1 MATMVSPITIISLGG
16 SVIVPDGPSVE
27 FVKAFTE
34 LVAERTRNGRRFII
48 VTGGGKPA
56 REYQKALREIRDIS
70 NAENDWMGIYAT
82 HLNAQFL
89 RLALGELAHPEIC
102 IQYNKT
108 IMFEEPVLVA
118 AGAEPGHST
127 DYDAILLAQ
136 MFDAKNVVNVS
147 NIDYVYTADPRKDP
161 GAKALPKL
169 SWSEYLALIPKE
181 WAPGFSSP
189 FDVEASKLAADYGIG
204 VSIVNGAKLEEVAK
218 AIDGES
224 FDGTMIMI

>member
-1 MATMVSPITIISLGG
+1 MDSLTIISLGG
-16 SVIVPDGPSVE
+16 SVIVPDAPSVE
-27 FVKAFTE
+27 FVKAFTA
-34 LVAERTRNGRRFII
+34 LIKERVEKGRRFII
-48 VTGGGKPA
+48 VTGGGKTA
-56 REYQKALREIRDIS
+56 RDYQKALAEIRDIR
-70 NAENDWMGIYAT
+70 NDENDWMGIFAT

-102 IQYNKT
+102 ISYQRKSDF
-108 IMFEEPVLVA
+108 IKPVLVA

-127 DYDAILLAQ
+127 DYDAILLAK

-161 GAKALPKL
+161 NAKALPKL

-224 FDGTMIMI
+224 FDGTVIS